1 MNKRYMDF
9 VPSQSAKRTVASRTG
24 QKSAAP
30 VVSGA
35 KRATA
40 TKRVTSERQPVKKV
54 GGITKPAAKAVSPV
68 ARLATRTVSS
78 TAKPAAKSVAKPAAK
93 PVARA
98 EAKPAPSKMVFSDE
112 KDVALGVI
120 ENVGAKFVKTDVPK
134 RPLSSTSHFAK
145 TGVAAAKAKKLTNV
159 RTAAVPAA
167 AKRGK
172 SIETKTAPKKEVG
185 TYTPPKTPFINQ
197 EKVQKRPLSKNVYRK
212 KVDTPVRE
220 EKKDPVTI
228 IAKPEKDNH
237 VGLVVTIILTIILGA
252 AAGTVAFLLLPK

>member
-35 KRATA
+35 KRVTA
-40 TKRVTSERQPVKKV
+40 IKRVTSERQPVKKA
-54 GGITKPAAKAVSPV
+54 GGITKPAAKAVSSVAKPV
-68 ARLATRTVSS
+68 TRAASPA
-78 TAKPAAKSVAKPAAK
+78 AKPAAKTVTK

-98 EAKPAPSKMVFSDE
+98 AAKPAPSKMVFSDE